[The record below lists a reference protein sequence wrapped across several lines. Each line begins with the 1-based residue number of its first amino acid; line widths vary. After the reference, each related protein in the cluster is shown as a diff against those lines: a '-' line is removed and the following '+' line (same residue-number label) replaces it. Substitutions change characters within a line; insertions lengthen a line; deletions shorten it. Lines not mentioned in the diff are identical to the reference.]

1 MGLFFQNAV
10 ITSIRAAYKVY
21 TSPPGVSFRPRT
33 SHGFVF
39 YLEGSCRYVY
49 PDRTFTAEANTFLY
63 LPKGVAY
70 AIEPQGDSVCLLIN
84 FDTADPPAEKAFCRL
99 YPNASQIRDRFY
111 AAVSEGRQKKAGHV
125 PEITGLLYEIIA
137 RIQSAENTGYLPYK
151 YIRRLEPAT
160 AYIQE
165 QYTNGEIRISALAEL
180 CGLSTRYFTK
190 LFWAYYG
197 TTPKK
202 YILNLQIDLAK
213 SILSNSA
220 ARMTDIAAACGFADV
235 SCFSKTFKQIAG
247 MTPSDYRK
255 INIVTESARR

>member
-125 PEITGLLYEIIA
+125 PELSLIHILQSLYSLPEEKEYIWQPGAEIFDGHAPILFPAAGRIDRSRVCLLYA
-137 RIQSAENTGYLPYK
+137 SPSRRRAYLLRASV
-151 YIRRLEPAT
+151 RR
-160 AYIQE
+160 
-165 QYTNGEIRISALAEL
+165 G
-180 CGLSTRYFTK
+180 
-190 LFWAYYG
+190 
-197 TTPKK
+197 
-202 YILNLQIDLAK
+202 
-213 SILSNSA
+213 
-220 ARMTDIAAACGFADV
+220 
-235 SCFSKTFKQIAG
+235 
-247 MTPSDYRK
+247 
-255 INIVTESARR
+255 